1 MNEFKI
7 VLTKVKDVANFV
19 RSFGESM
26 ALLHGSSLIAS
37 DAEIDATS
45 LQEDKML
52 LTGGYPLRT
61 LCIYF
66 RKHGTFT
73 NFYKD
78 PSSDFEFWKNQAI
91 GILKIEHQLKSSKQK
106 RNTYTIYWEQ
116 I

>member
-1 MNEFKI
+1 MNGFRI
-7 VLTKVKDVANFV
+7 VLTKVKDVSNFV

-26 ALLHGSSLIAS
+26 ALVHGSSLIAS

-45 LQEDKML
+45 LQEDKAL
-52 LTGGYPLRT
+52 LSVYPFRT

-66 RKHGTFT
+66 RKNGTFT

-78 PSSDFEFWKNQAI
+78 PSSDFEYWKNEAI
-91 GILKIEHQLKSSKQK
+91 GILKIEPQSKSPKQK

>member
-1 MNEFKI
+1 MNGFRI

-26 ALLHGSSLIAS
+26 ALVHGSSLIAS

-45 LQEDKML
+45 LQEDKAL
-52 LTGGYPLRT
+52 LSGYPLRT

-66 RKHGTFT
+66 RKNGTFT

-78 PSSDFEFWKNQAI
+78 PSSDFEYWKNEAI
-91 GILKIEHQLKSSKQK
+91 GILKIEPQSKSPKQK

>member
-7 VLTKVKDVANFV
+7 VLMKVKDVANFV

-26 ALLHGSSLIAS
+26 ALVHGSSLIAS

-45 LQEDKML
+45 LQEDKLL
-52 LTGGYPLRT
+52 LTGYPLRT
-61 LCIYF
+61 LYIYF

-91 GILKIEHQLKSSKQK
+91 GILKIEPQSKSPKQK

>member
-1 MNEFKI
+1 MNGFRI
-7 VLTKVKDVANFV
+7 VLTKVKDVVNFV

-26 ALLHGSSLIAS
+26 ALVHGSSLIAS

-45 LQEDKML
+45 LQEDKL
-52 LTGGYPLRT
+52 LLSGYPRT

-66 RKHGTFT
+66 RKNGTFT

-78 PSSDFEFWKNQAI
+78 PNSDIEFWKNEAI
-91 GILKIEHQLKSSKQK
+91 GILKIEPQQKSPNQR
-106 RNTYTIYWEQ
+106 RNTYTIHWEQ

>member
-26 ALLHGSSLIAS
+26 ALVYGSSLIAS
-37 DAEIDATS
+37 DAKIDATS

-66 RKHGTFT
+66 REDGTFT

-91 GILKIEHQLKSSKQK
+91 GILKIEPQLKSPKQK

>member
-26 ALLHGSSLIAS
+26 ALVHGSSLIAS
-37 DAEIDATS
+37 DTEIDATS
-45 LQEDKML
+45 LQEDKLL
-52 LTGGYPLRT
+52 LTGCTLRT

-91 GILKIEHQLKSSKQK
+91 GILKIEPQLKSSKQK